1 MLAAPAPEDAATT
14 LPEESIVMFDAVK
27 LPTAGLIIL
36 GINYLS
42 LKINQPSLHMKHEKQ
57 SFAAPAV
64 TAIMSVSSK

>member
-42 LKINQPSLHMKHEKQ
+42 SLKLIYHLY
-57 SFAAPAV
+57 
-64 TAIMSVSSK
+64 I